1 MIYHY
6 TTFEGLKGILTS
18 KKLWLTYSQELKDVT
33 DRSYAYT
40 SVMVNLFKS
49 DNQDA
54 KILLSCLTESD
65 ILDTIQE
72 LYDVPFYSAS
82 FCGRDDNEYLWKN
95 YAADYNGLCLKI
107 DDSYMKENIKQIIK
121 ENYNSLDLEDQ
132 YEDKYD
138 LNVRKVLYEL
148 DESLLV
154 EELNN
159 TKKHLGFE
167 LSNIDSDKVTNAKF
181 LLKLI
186 LMRFAGT
193 IKHHS
198 FENEE
203 ELRIL
208 FQNYC
213 DDNYVDNNSYYL
225 LKKARYKDAYDK
237 LGLNK
242 ENTNNKRKMELNLE
256 DFFDSKL
263 IPEIIVGK
271 NFNKDNIKE
280 IEDLILANNLSQTKI
295 TY

>member
-65 ILDTIQE
+65 ILDIIQE

-95 YAADYNGLCLKI
+95 YAEDYNGLCLKI

-121 ENYNSLDLEDQ
+121 ENYNSLDLEDR

-193 IKHHS
+193 IKHHR
-198 FENEE
+198 FKNEE

-213 DDNYVDNNSYYL
+213 DDNYVDKNNFYL
-225 LKKARYKDAYDK
+225 LKKARYKVAYDK
-237 LGLNK
+237 IGLNK